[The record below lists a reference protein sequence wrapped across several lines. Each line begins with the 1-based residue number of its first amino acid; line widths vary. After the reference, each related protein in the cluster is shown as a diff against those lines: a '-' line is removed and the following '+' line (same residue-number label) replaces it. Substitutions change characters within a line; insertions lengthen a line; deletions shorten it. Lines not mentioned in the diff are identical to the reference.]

1 MAVRIDKV
9 MAPAPGFASPGV
21 VAWLLTMAFVM
32 GCMLCVHFLLLDDLR
47 APLPERFWNEAIAGS
62 LLVWLILF
70 VARIFLFM
78 SDFATAERWRRI
90 RQGELADAMAAGRRF
105 QHVVAVSLHTALR
118 EVDEK
123 NGDAQLAALGNGKSA
138 VRAQPT
144 WAGES
149 LRHSHLARD
158 EGDTPAQVVETVL
171 GKILDELAPA
181 LQLFPANK
189 PVDLL
194 LQLSG
199 EVPLEQVQALWE
211 QAWRA
216 AGIRQKPRRLE
227 GSGLAVADR
236 RLDSDGKIDALL
248 LVVALRVGPAEV
260 AESAEVAVGLL
271 LANPTSPVARP
282 LAYLHRP
289 EQEHAPTQA
298 GLRYAVSQALDW
310 VPVEASAVGTVW
322 SAGVDAGRETELAN
336 VLGEL
341 AMPLTAEHGMHRLDA
356 VLGQSGDCAPWLAI
370 AAAVE
375 SASATARAQLVVS
388 GEGAGDQP
396 LWCTVVAPASSQ

>member
-32 GCMLCVHFLLLDDLR
+32 GCVLCVHFLLLDDLR

-90 RQGELADAMAAGRRF
+90 QQGELAEAMSAGRQF
-105 QHVVAVSLHTALR
+105 QQVVAVSLHTALR
-118 EVDEK
+118 EVDEES
-123 NGDAQLAALGNGKSA
+123 GDAQLTALTNGKSA
-138 VRAQPT
+138 IRAQPT

-149 LRHSHLARD
+149 VRHSHLPRD

-171 GKILDELAPA
+171 AKILDELAPA

-189 PVDLL
+189 SVDLL

-199 EVPLEQVQALWE
+199 EVPQEHAHALWE
-211 QAWRA
+211 RAWRT
-216 AGIRQKPRRLE
+216 AGIQQKPRRLE

-236 RLDSDGKIDALL
+236 RLDANGKTDAPL
-248 LVVALRVGPAEV
+248 LVVAIRVGPAEV

-271 LANPTSPVARP
+271 LANPTSPAARS
-282 LAYLHRP
+282 LACLHRP
-289 EQEHAPTQA
+289 EQEHAPIQA
-298 GLRYAVSQALDW
+298 GLRYAVAQALDW
-310 VPVEASAVGTVW
+310 VPVDASAVDKVW
-322 SAGVDAGRETELAN
+322 SAGVDASREKELAT

-341 AMPLTAEHGMHRLDA
+341 AMPLTAEQGMHRLDA

-388 GEGAGDQP
+388 GEGSGDQP
-396 LWCTVVAPASSQ
+396 LWCAVVGPASSQ